1 MGMGFHRAHNRQGA
15 EMVEWERGVSR
26 KNIFLA
32 ALLTLL
38 FFSMGLLLGVLL
50 TEKRVEHL
58 EGVAAMQKM
67 DYESMQLQ
75 TLFLEESA
83 DENKCLVVSKAMDA
97 HIHTLSETGARIEQF
112 ISDAKISGES
122 FDEVKREY
130 TLAQLKYWL
139 LAKKAKKMCS
149 RNMVS
154 VIYFYSDTGD
164 CSSCS
169 TQSRILTHLKEM
181 FPEQLLVFSF
191 DASFEQEAMIQMLKM
206 VYGIDK
212 YPTLIIDEA
221 KHSGLVTEED
231 LLAEICSGLGNEHP
245 ACLAL

>member
-1 MGMGFHRAHNRQGA
+1 
-15 EMVEWERGVSR
+15 MVELKRSVSK

-32 ALLTLL
+32 ALLTFL

-83 DENKCLVVSKAMDA
+83 DEDKCLVVSKAMDA
-97 HIHTLSETGARIEQF
+97 HTHTLSETGARIEQF
-112 ISDAKISGES
+112 ISDAKISGDS
-122 FDEVKREY
+122 FAEVKREY

-149 RNMVS
+149 RDMVS

-164 CSSCS
+164 CTSCS

-181 FPEQLLVFSF
+181 FPEQLLIFSF
-191 DASFEQEAMIQMLKM
+191 DASFEEEAMIQMLKM
-206 VYGIDK
+206 VYGIDE

-221 KHSGLVTEED
+221 KHPGLVAEEE
-231 LLAEICSGLGNEHP
+231 LLKEVCSRLKVNYPSCEGLIAEN
-245 ACLAL
+245 A